1 MKKKIY
7 ITTPIFYVNDLPHIG
22 HSYTSI
28 ICDALARFYRLNNFD
43 VLFTTGTDE
52 HGLKVE
58 KAAEKSG
65 MTPNSFVDKVS
76 KNFRELLKKIDSTN
90 TDFIRTTE
98 NRHEIACKKFWNTLC
113 ENNQVYLSKYKG
125 WYSIKD
131 ESFYQEKELIKKN
144 DSFYTA
150 DNEKVEWIEEESFF
164 FKLSEWENS
173 LLSYYEKYP
182 EFIQPKSRRN
192 EVISFVKSG
201 LKDLSISRT
210 SFKWGIKVED
220 HNNHIMY
227 VWIDALVNY
236 LTSLGYP
243 NFKEKKNIGMNVF
256 MLSAKIY

>member
-98 NRHEIACKKFWNTLC
+98 NRHESACKKFWNTLC

-144 DSFYTA
+144 DSFYIYHI
-150 DNEKVEWIEEESFF
+150 K
-164 FKLSEWENS
+164 
-173 LLSYYEKYP
+173 YY
-182 EFIQPKSRRN
+182 
-192 EVISFVKSG
+192 
-201 LKDLSISRT
+201 
-210 SFKWGIKVED
+210 
-220 HNNHIMY
+220 
-227 VWIDALVNY
+227 
-236 LTSLGYP
+236 
-243 NFKEKKNIGMNVF
+243 
-256 MLSAKIY
+256 

>member
-1 MKKKIY
+1 M
-7 ITTPIFYVNDLPHIG
+7 
-22 HSYTSI
+22 
-28 ICDALARFYRLNNFD
+28 ARFYRLNNFD

-144 DSFYTA
+144 DSFFTA

-227 VWIDALVNY
+227 VWIDALSE
-236 LTSLGYP
+236 L
-243 NFKEKKNIGMNVF
+243 FNVIRISKF
-256 MLSAKIY
+256 

>member
-76 KNFRELLKKIDSTN
+76 QNFKELLKKIDSTN

-98 NRHEIACKKFWNTLC
+98 NRHESACKKFWNTLC

-144 DSFYTA
+144 DSFFTA

-164 FKLSEWENS
+164 LNFLN
-173 LLSYYEKYP
+173 
-182 EFIQPKSRRN
+182 
-192 EVISFVKSG
+192 G
-201 LKDLSISRT
+201 RT
-210 SFKWGIKVED
+210 L
-220 HNNHIMY
+220 Y
-227 VWIDALVNY
+227 
-236 LTSLGYP
+236 
-243 NFKEKKNIGMNVF
+243 
-256 MLSAKIY
+256 